1 MANENNNQGYTKILK
16 IDIRPKDLFNHC
28 NHNTNLKWM
37 TIITPLIDAQY
48 EFKKDIQDYNAKAKD
63 IMTKQE
69 IGGTLAI
76 LSLLEELKDRQS
88 QSILTMKIAIK

>member
-1 MANENNNQGYTKILK
+1 
-16 IDIRPKDLFNHC
+16 
-28 NHNTNLKWM
+28 M

-88 QSILTMKIAIK
+88 QSILTMMIAIK

>member
-1 MANENNNQGYTKILK
+1 
-16 IDIRPKDLFNHC
+16 
-28 NHNTNLKWM
+28 M

-63 IMTKQE
+63 IMTKQG

-88 QSILTMKIAIK
+88 QSVLTMMIAIK